1 MCKQCNK
8 TEKENGFQI
17 FKYIINNTCLSSI
30 CYNLF
35 RASQKLCRA
44 SQDHKQ
50 LARRGKLVLEIMLVP
65 DFACIRRTFEHKF
78 LTSNR
83 GCVLYTKL
91 ENWSVL
97 HSPKATRRDTKSMTQ
112 IGLEEKLFA
121 WVQEC
126 QQGYH
131 AITRD
136 GYSLEN

>member
-1 MCKQCNK
+1 MTFFSLKDSNFD
-8 TEKENGFQI
+8 EEFLM
-17 FKYIINNTCLSSI
+17 KYRN
-30 CYNLF
+30 
-35 RASQKLCRA
+35 
-44 SQDHKQ
+44 
-50 LARRGKLVLEIMLVP
+50 
-65 DFACIRRTFEHKF
+65 FACIRRTFEHKF